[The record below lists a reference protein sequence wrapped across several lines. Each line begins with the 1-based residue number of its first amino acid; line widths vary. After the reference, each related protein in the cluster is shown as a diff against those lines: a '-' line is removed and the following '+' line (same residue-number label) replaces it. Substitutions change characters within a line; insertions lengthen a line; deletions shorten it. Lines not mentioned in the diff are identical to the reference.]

1 MQLML
6 TAVRENTSLA
16 GRLSLAEAVRF
27 YARIGGAI
35 VRKRRMKPRKVGI
48 A

>member
-6 TAVRENTSLA
+6 TEVRENISLA

-27 YARIGGAI
+27 MPESGGRSSAS
-35 VRKRRMKPRKVGI
+35 G